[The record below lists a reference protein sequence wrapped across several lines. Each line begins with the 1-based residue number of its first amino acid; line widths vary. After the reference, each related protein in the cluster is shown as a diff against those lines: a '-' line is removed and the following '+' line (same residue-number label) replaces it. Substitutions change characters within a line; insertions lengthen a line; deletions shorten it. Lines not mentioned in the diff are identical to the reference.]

1 MERGEFPTDLP
12 LDNDFLPTI
21 HPDDISLFIELSQF
35 SLGKGTFAHYLTNSE
50 VVSWKHCTKT
60 LVSVG
65 KAVFGH
71 QKL

>member
-50 VVSWKHCTKT
+50 VVSWKHCK
-60 LVSVG
+60 
-65 KAVFGH
+65 
-71 QKL
+71 

>member
-50 VVSWKHCTKT
+50 VVSWTKLF
-60 LVSVG
+60 LVIRSIRYCYNNI
-65 KAVFGH
+65 
-71 QKL
+71 